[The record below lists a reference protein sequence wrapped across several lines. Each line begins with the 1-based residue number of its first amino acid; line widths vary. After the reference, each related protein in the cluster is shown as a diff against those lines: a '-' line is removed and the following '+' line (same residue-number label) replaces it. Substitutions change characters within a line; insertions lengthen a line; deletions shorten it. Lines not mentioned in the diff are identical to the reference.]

1 MHTDSVRHARAALL
15 LVTVLC
21 AIFIFPV
28 CNTQAQ
34 REDQD
39 QDQRQQQAQT
49 ERREGRTKV
58 DPGEVSI
65 LRELNNAFIEIASE
79 VTPSV
84 VTVSTERVTR
94 ARMYDPFA
102 DFFNDPF
109 FGFFGGPGNNQRQ
122 QPQERE
128 FRQQGLGS
136 GVIVSEDGYILTN
149 NHVVAQADSITVR
162 TSDGRNLRATVVG
175 TDPKTDIA
183 VIKVNARNLTPIKR
197 GNSDDLQ
204 VGEIVL
210 AVGSPLNPN
219 LAHTVTQGI
228 VSAKGR
234 SNVGLADYE
243 DFIQTDAAIN
253 PGNSGGALVNLYGEL
268 VGINTAIAS
277 RSGGFMGIGFAV
289 PVNMALDVMDALV
302 SGGRVV
308 RGWLGVSI
316 QDVDEEMAEAMGLG
330 DDRGVIIGSVTPDGP
345 ADRAGIE
352 PGDIIM
358 EYNGEPVSNMAQLRN
373 TIAATD
379 PGTTVDLRIRRD
391 DNTRDVRVRLG
402 ELPEDELAASGE
414 TVPGQQGRPDAQLG
428 FAVANITPQLAR
440 RYEIT
445 RQTNGVVVVDV
456 DEAGNAAAAGLREG
470 DVIRRVNRTDVSTED
485 EFRAAIRRMSAGDPV
500 MLLIRRG
507 EQGFFISFTL

>member
-1 MHTDSVRHARAALL
+1 MHTDSIRFARTTLL
-15 LVTVLC
+15 FITLLC
-21 AIFIFPV
+21 ALFVFPV
-28 CNTQAQ
+28 CDTQAQ
-34 REDQD
+34 REEENQPRGDNQ
-39 QDQRQQQAQT
+39 
-49 ERREGRTKV
+49 ERINV
-58 DPGEVSI
+58 DPSRVSI
-65 LRELNNAFIEIASE
+65 LRELNQAFIEIASE

-109 FGFFGGPGNNQRQ
+109 FGFFGNPGNGRRQ

-136 GVIVSEDGYILTN
+136 GVIVSQDGYILTN
-149 NHVVAQADSITVR
+149 NHVVAQADSIRVR
-162 TSDGRNLRATVVG
+162 MSDGRELGATVVG
-175 TDPKTDIA
+175 ADPKTDIA
-183 VIKVNARNLTPIKR
+183 VIRVNASGLTPIRR
-197 GNSDDLQ
+197 GNSDDLH

-277 RSGGFMGIGFAV
+277 RSGGFQGIGFAV
-289 PVNMALDVMDALV
+289 PVNMALHVMDALI

-316 QDVDEEMAEAMGLG
+316 QDVDEEMARAMGMG
-330 DDRGVIIGSVTPDGP
+330 D
-345 ADRAGIE
+345 E
-352 PGDIIM
+352 
-358 EYNGEPVSNMAQLRN
+358 
-373 TIAATD
+373 
-379 PGTTVDLRIRRD
+379 
-391 DNTRDVRVRLG
+391 
-402 ELPEDELAASGE
+402 
-414 TVPGQQGRPDAQLG
+414 
-428 FAVANITPQLAR
+428 
-440 RYEIT
+440 
-445 RQTNGVVVVDV
+445 
-456 DEAGNAAAAGLREG
+456 
-470 DVIRRVNRTDVSTED
+470 
-485 EFRAAIRRMSAGDPV
+485 
-500 MLLIRRG
+500 
-507 EQGFFISFTL
+507 